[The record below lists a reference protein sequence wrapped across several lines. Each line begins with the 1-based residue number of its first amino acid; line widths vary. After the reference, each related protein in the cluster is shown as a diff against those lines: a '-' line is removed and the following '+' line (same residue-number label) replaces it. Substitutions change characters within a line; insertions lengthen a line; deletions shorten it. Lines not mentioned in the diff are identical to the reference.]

1 MYKCLRQT
9 NYHVFLVTCANTKKN
24 SHEIT
29 AIRTRYVM
37 ALNQS
42 GASLGGSDIS
52 LYLTSYFIIQ
62 KYSNS
67 FAFLSSLWM

>member
-1 MYKCLRQT
+1 
-9 NYHVFLVTCANTKKN
+9 
-24 SHEIT
+24 
-29 AIRTRYVM
+29 M

-67 FAFLSSLWM
+67 YAFLSSLWM

>member
-1 MYKCLRQT
+1 MVVAQSLPQ
-9 NYHVFLVTCANTKKN
+9 KN

-29 AIRTRYVM
+29 AISTRYVM

-52 LYLTSYFIIQ
+52 LYLTSYFNVTNR
-62 KYSNS
+62 NS
-67 FAFLSSLWM
+67 LLPLPTQH